1 MCSALG
7 GGEGDFWVRRKGR
20 KRLGGTRP
28 GRRRGSRRGEE
39 DGGSGGI
46 IMVKLPN
53 VTALG
58 QGTEHSHRMLC

>member
-1 MCSALG
+1 M
-7 GGEGDFWVRRKGR
+7 RRKGK

-28 GRRRGSRRGEE
+28 GRRRGSRRGKE